1 MSRGGD
7 LHGEEEKKRHTQRE
21 RESTAQVLV
30 SISGLFIYS
39 LLSGFL
45 PPTPAA
51 DSR

>member
-1 MSRGGD
+1 MARR
-7 LHGEEEKKRHTQRE
+7 KKKDRERE

-51 DSR
+51 DSC

>member
-1 MSRGGD
+1 MARR
-7 LHGEEEKKRHTQRE
+7 EKKTQRE

>member
-1 MSRGGD
+1 MARR
-7 LHGEEEKKRHTQRE
+7 KKKDRD